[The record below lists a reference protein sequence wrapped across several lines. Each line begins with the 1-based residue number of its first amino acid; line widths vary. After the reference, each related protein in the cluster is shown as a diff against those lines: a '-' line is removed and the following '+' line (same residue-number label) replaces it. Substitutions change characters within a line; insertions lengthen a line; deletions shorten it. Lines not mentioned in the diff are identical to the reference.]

1 MIVRTLGRIG
11 RTLIA
16 AGIIVFLFL
25 AYLLWGT
32 NIHTAGE
39 QRKLEKQYQEEKAK
53 ARNQLAATT
62 APVSAVPPGPVPTA
76 PPQPITSPVPAPDEG
91 GIVGRISI
99 PKIGLTPKVV
109 VQGVNLDQLERGPA
123 HYPGTPLPGQ
133 KGNVAL
139 AGHRTTYGAPFHD
152 VDQLENGDKIYVDT
166 AYGGQFV
173 YEVMNKPAGHQEVVQ
188 PDDVSVIQ
196 DKGDNRLTLTA
207 CHPKFSADQ
216 RLIIEAKLV
225 GIPTPK
231 LAGQDAV
238 DKKMAKT
245 LAAGKGEGK
254 KGPAAIDNLDGKKAS
269 KTPMVLWGLL
279 CAAIWLAAW
288 VLARFVLGHKRPRP
302 IRWSPYVLG
311 TPFFLLALFFFFE
324 HFVKLLP
331 SNF

>member
-16 AGIIVFLFL
+16 AGIVVFLFL

-39 QRKLEKQYQEEKAK
+39 QRKLEKQYKQQAAAEAK
-53 ARNQLAATT
+53 QLATT
-62 APVSAVPPGPVPTA
+62 TTPVSAVPGGPA
-76 PPQPITSPVPAPDEG
+76 PSEPAQPITSPVAAPDEG

-99 PKIGLTPKVV
+99 PKLDLTPKVV
-109 VQGVNLDQLERGPA
+109 VQGVDLDQLERGPA

-133 KGNVAL
+133 KGNVAI

-152 VDQLENGDKIYVDT
+152 VDQLENGDKIIIDT
-166 AYGGQFV
+166 SYGGRFV
-173 YEVMNKPAGHQEVVQ
+173 YEVMNKPAGFQEVVQ

-196 DKGDNRLTLTA
+196 DKRDNRLTLTA

-216 RLIIEAKLV
+216 RIIIEAKLV
-225 GIPTPK
+225 GDPTAK
-231 LAGQDAV
+231 LTGQDEV
-238 DKKMAKT
+238 DKKLVKT
-245 LAAGKGEGK
+245 LAAGKGEAK
-254 KGPAAIDNLDGKKAS
+254 KGAPIDNLDGKKAAR
-269 KTPMVLWGLL
+269 TPIALWGLL

-288 VLARFVLGHKRPRP
+288 VLARFVLGRRARL

-311 TPFFLLALFFFFE
+311 APLFLIALFVFFE